1 MHILFIFNPK
11 LVEIVEKKLG
21 KLGVKIISSEN
32 SKEIQEDKVLAEKD
46 GAIGFDVNTIIWS
59 VGVKGR

>member
-1 MHILFIFNPK
+1 MYILFIFNLK

>member
-1 MHILFIFNPK
+1 MHILFIFNLK

-46 GAIGFDVNTIIWS
+46 GAIGFDVNTII
-59 VGVKGR
+59 

>member
-1 MHILFIFNPK
+1 MNILFIFNPK

-59 VGVKGR
+59 VGVKER

>member
-59 VGVKGR
+59 VGVKER

>member
-1 MHILFIFNPK
+1 MHILFIFNLK